1 MRASR
6 NARHAAV
13 MALFQL
19 DLASDPD
26 PELLRE
32 SLEEAPGSA
41 QEREQGLDLAQRVWS
56 VRDELDRLV
65 APLVEE
71 WPLHRQPPID
81 RNVLRLGAWEM
92 RFGGTPGAA
101 AINEAVE
108 LAKAFGTEKSGGFVN
123 GVLDRLWKASR
134 ATAADAAQPD
144 AAAAAGPEA

>member
-108 LAKAFGTEKSGGFVN
+108 LAKAFGTEKSAGFVN
-123 GVLDRLWKASR
+123 GVLDRLWQGLRVAP
-134 ATAADAAQPD
+134 PD
-144 AAAAAGPEA
+144 AAAAAGPGA